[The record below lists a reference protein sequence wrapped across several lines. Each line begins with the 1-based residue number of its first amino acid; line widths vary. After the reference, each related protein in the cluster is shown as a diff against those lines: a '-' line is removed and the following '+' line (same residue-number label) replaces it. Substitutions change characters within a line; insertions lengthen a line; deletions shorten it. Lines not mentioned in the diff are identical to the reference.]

1 MKKIILLISCLIIVS
16 CANEEALEAKAKHQA
31 ETGNRLNQSQK
42 NTQNLF
48 DEMDK

>member
-1 MKKIILLISCLIIVS
+1 MKKIILLISFVMIAS
-16 CANEEALEAKAKHQA
+16 CSNQKALEAKAKHQA

-42 NTQNLF
+42 NTDKLF